1 MTDGTADSCGVT
13 RLCLLLKCYKGT
25 IERNNQLFIKRSML
39 VEMTVFRVLY
49 VDDEPGLLE
58 LGKIFLEHDGQFTVD
73 TVTSAAAA
81 LDLLA
86 QHPYDAI
93 IADYQMPDMDG
104 IGLLKR
110 VRGSGNTIPF
120 ILFTGRGREEV
131 VIQALNE
138 GADFYLQKGGDPT
151 PQFTELAHKTQKAVL
166 QKRAENAVILRESY
180 LTAIIE
186 NQPGLVWL
194 KDLDGRFLAANEAF
208 ARSCGR
214 QSAAD
219 VLGLTDLD
227 IWPGDLAGKYREDDA
242 GVITTG
248 QPLHVEEKIADE
260 KVVKWF
266 ETYKMPIRDA
276 AGTVIGTT
284 GYARDITPRRSADET
299 LATIRGIEQEFA
311 SLPSGGSVEDRAAKK
326 LLAISG
332 AVATTFNVYDRQ
344 RQVLRAA
351 AIEIAPGVLKSLPD
365 AWKKVA
371 GMVGMDPTDITVP
384 VTPAMYQDI
393 NRSYITT
400 KRSITEMS
408 NGQISPVVSTAIQ
421 KLAAI
426 DRFLLITH
434 VIDGELYGTSLL
446 AFRADQP
453 DPPAELLDSFAHMVA
468 VSLRRQQAEAALLES
483 DERLRE
489 IADNIMTVFYISDRA
504 MNRFTYVSPA
514 YETIWGRSARSL
526 LDDPFSFL
534 AAVLPEDLPAVQE
547 AIRKELDEGIPVDAE
562 YRIRHTNGTVR
573 WIHSRNFPIRDNT
586 GRIYRVAGFAEDITE
601 LKNSRI
607 ALRESEER
615 FRSFIEQ
622 SLDGISIV
630 GNDGRIVEWNLAQEK
645 LTGIPRSEALGL
657 FAWDLAAGMIPDE
670 TGRENLRERMKTVI
684 EDAIRSGA
692 NPMAGPVTYQIARRD
707 GSVVVCRQTLF
718 LIRTPRGFFLGT
730 LSRDVTDIERAERG
744 QKESEEK
751 FRSLVEYALESISIL
766 DFSGRCLF
774 ANKATARLLE
784 LPEETPL
791 SGKDVMEF
799 LAPASREKAAAD
811 FARVGGGH
819 DAYLAYYTI
828 VTAKGTTRRIECIG
842 KNITYEGRPAI
853 LISLHDVTE
862 LRNAEDRL
870 RTANRQLTLLTSI
883 TRHDILNKVSV
894 IRGYLHLARKKE
906 NVSAAG
912 PLLDRIDAETDAIR
926 SQIEFTRVYQDL
938 GSLEPQWLALADVV
952 PRSSVPAAIAFSV
965 DGNGFRIYADPMLKT
980 VFGNLLDNSVRHGE
994 RVTAIRVSAHP
1005 SGRNLTV
1012 VWEDNGVGIPAGEK
1026 DHIFDRG
1033 YGKNTGLGMFLAR
1046 EILSLT
1052 GITILENGEPGK
1064 GARFEM
1070 TVPAGAYRREGQ
1082 SH

>member
-1 MTDGTADSCGVT
+1 
-13 RLCLLLKCYKGT
+13 
-25 IERNNQLFIKRSML
+25 
-39 VEMTVFRVLY
+39 
-49 VDDEPGLLE
+49 
-58 LGKIFLEHDGQFTVD
+58 
-73 TVTSAAAA
+73 
-81 LDLLA
+81 
-86 QHPYDAI
+86 
-93 IADYQMPDMDG
+93 
-104 IGLLKR
+104 
-110 VRGSGNTIPF
+110 
-120 ILFTGRGREEV
+120 LFTGRGREEI

-138 GADFYLQKGGDPT
+138 GADFYLQKGGNAA
-151 PQFTELAHKTQKAVL
+151 PQFAELAHKIQKAVL

-208 ARSCGR
+208 SRSCGR

-227 IWPGDLAGKYREDDA
+227 IWPGDLARKYRADDA
-242 GVITTG
+242 RVIATG
-248 QPLHVEEKIADE
+248 QPLHVEEKIAD
-260 KVVKWF
+260 KNQVKWF
-266 ETYKMPIRDA
+266 ETYKMPITNA

-284 GYARDITPRRSADET
+284 GFARDITLRRSSDEM
-299 LATIRGIEQEFA
+299 LATIRGLEQEFA

-344 RQVLRAA
+344 KQVLRAA

-365 AWKKVA
+365 VWQKLT
-371 GMVGMDPTDITVP
+371 GLVGMDPVDIVVP

-408 NGQISPVVSTAIQ
+408 NGQISPLVSAGIQ

-446 AFRADQP
+446 ALRADQP

-468 VSLRRQQAEAALLES
+468 VSLRRQQAEAALRES

-526 LDDPFSFL
+526 LDNPFSFL
-534 AAVLPEDLPAVQE
+534 AAVLPDDLPAVQE
-547 AIRKELDEGIPVDAE
+547 AIRKELEEGIPVEIE
-562 YRIRHTNGTVR
+562 YRIRHTNGAVR

-601 LKNSRI
+601 LKNSQS
-607 ALRESEER
+607 AL
-615 FRSFIEQ
+615 
-622 SLDGISIV
+622 V
-630 GNDGRIVEWNLAQEK
+630 
-645 LTGIPRSEALGL
+645 
-657 FAWDLAAGMIPDE
+657 
-670 TGRENLRERMKTVI
+670 
-684 EDAIRSGA
+684 
-692 NPMAGPVTYQIARRD
+692 
-707 GSVVVCRQTLF
+707 
-718 LIRTPRGFFLGT
+718 
-730 LSRDVTDIERAERG
+730 
-744 QKESEEK
+744 ESEEK

-784 LPEETPL
+784 LPGGMPL
-791 SGKDVMEF
+791 TGKDVMEF

-811 FARVGGGH
+811 FARVGGGQ
-819 DAYLAYYTI
+819 DAYLAYYSVI
-828 VTAKGTTRRIECIG
+828 TAKGNTRTVECIG
-842 KNITYEGRPAI
+842 KVISYEEKRAI
-853 LISLHDVTE
+853 LLSLHDITG
-862 LRNAEDRL
+862 LRSAEERL
-870 RTANRQLTLLTSI
+870 RAANRQITLLTSI

-894 IRGYLHLARKKE
+894 IRGFLQLVKKKKPDPAV
-906 NVSAAG
+906 NA
-912 PLLDRIDAETDAIR
+912 LLDRIDTETDAIR
-926 SQIEFTRVYQDL
+926 SQIEFTQVYQDL
-938 GSLEPQWLALADVV
+938 GSHEPQWLALADVV
-952 PRSSVPAAIAFSV
+952 PRSSIPPAIAFTV
-965 DGNGFRIYADPMLKT
+965 EGKGYRIYADPMLKT

-994 RVTAIRVSAHP
+994 RVSEIRVVAYP
-1005 SGRNLTV
+1005 SGNNLMV
-1012 VWEDNGVGIPAGEK
+1012 VWEDNGIGIPDAEK
-1026 DHIFDRG
+1026 EHVFDRG

-1070 TVPAGAYRREGQ
+1070 TVPAGAFRSDAGAPPGD
-1082 SH
+1082 